1 MDSKKIQNKPE
12 SNKPAANGNKQT
24 AKYPTVKQDFLDKL
38 DAFLLKRINFF
49 FWLGTIFTVLFTF
62 LLFELKVSPGGDDSA
77 YVLKAYDLIKEFKY
91 PSFQGPLYPFVLAP
105 FVAIFGVNLPL
116 LKILSAIFIVIA
128 NIYFF
133 KAFKNR
139 IPASLLVFAF
149 IIISYN
155 YFVLYFGSQTYNEAF
170 FMMLQAIFFY
180 HALKS
185 FTTDE
190 QIAGK
195 RDYLIIGLLL
205 FLMCLTKNVAF
216 AAVIGLII
224 YLAFTKKWK
233 SILYSLGGFLVYF
246 VPWEILKRILW
257 KADAMQFSNQGS
269 MLMYKD
275 FYNQSRGK
283 EDFWGLLQR
292 VFDNSNLYLSKHL
305 YRFLGL
311 RTDPENEVMTILPIL
326 TIITVALF
334 LVALYFVYRKNKP
347 LLLTTIYTGCMLLV
361 SFVSLQ
367 KHWDQWRLVIIY
379 FPFMLLMIFAALYYL
394 LKTEQLKNINFLM
407 PAIGIILMLTS
418 FKITS
423 NNVKVQTAVL
433 SENLAHNKYYGLTP
447 DWQNYLQMSEWA
459 AKNVPGEYMI
469 ACRKPEISFIY
480 TERKF
485 YGIMKVPAST
495 LDSIFKD
502 KTDSLVYTMIHLK
515 PLTLLPHRP
524 DLKYCKYLQGIV
536 SGEFALAD
544 TTVDDSNFAGIY
556 AMPKS
561 VLDEMRNDPLIKGVA
576 KEVPD
581 AKTWIQEQLKKDAD
595 ISITKPDELYN
606 LLKKSKVKYA
616 ILASLRLNPNVYTGN
631 IITTLHRY
639 LYFIQLKYPE
649 NFREVQKFGE
659 DESSTLIEI
668 KLD

>member
-1 MDSKKIQNKPE
+1 
-12 SNKPAANGNKQT
+12 
-24 AKYPTVKQDFLDKL
+24 
-38 DAFLLKRINFF
+38 
-49 FWLGTIFTVLFTF
+49 
-62 LLFELKVSPGGDDSA
+62 
-77 YVLKAYDLIKEFKY
+77 
-91 PSFQGPLYPFVLAP
+91 
-105 FVAIFGVNLPL
+105 
-116 LKILSAIFIVIA
+116 
-128 NIYFF
+128 
-133 KAFKNR
+133 
-139 IPASLLVFAF
+139 
-149 IIISYN
+149 
-155 YFVLYFGSQTYNEAF
+155 
-170 FMMLQAIFFY
+170 
-180 HALKS
+180 
-185 FTTDE
+185 
-190 QIAGK
+190 
-195 RDYLIIGLLL
+195 
-205 FLMCLTKNVAF
+205 
-216 AAVIGLII
+216 
-224 YLAFTKKWK
+224 
-233 SILYSLGGFLVYF
+233 
-246 VPWEILKRILW
+246 
-257 KADAMQFSNQGS
+257 
-269 MLMYKD
+269 
-275 FYNQSRGK
+275 
-283 EDFWGLLQR
+283 
-292 VFDNSNLYLSKHL
+292 
-305 YRFLGL
+305 
-311 RTDPENEVMTILPIL
+311 
-326 TIITVALF
+326 
-334 LVALYFVYRKNKP
+334 
-347 LLLTTIYTGCMLLV
+347 
-361 SFVSLQ
+361 
-367 KHWDQWRLVIIY
+367 
-379 FPFMLLMIFAALYYL
+379 MLLMIFAALYYL
-394 LKTEQLKNINFLM
+394 LKTEQLKNINFLL

-544 TTVDDSNFAGIY
+544 STVDDSNFAGIY
-556 AMPKS
+556 AMPQS
-561 VLDEMRNDPLIKGVA
+561 VVDEMRNDPLIKGVA

-581 AKTWIQEQLKKDAD
+581 PKTWIQEQLKKDAD

-659 DESSTLIEI
+659 EESSTLIEI